1 MIRFQSTS
9 GTEASG
15 DRSNPEAE
23 SGGRTLQTILLAL
36 AVGAILYFLLQRRR
50 PDEPDLPVDEVRET
64 AESVLEGGR
73 EIPIGDPIRERLEAD
88 EGSAGDDVDEA
99 DADETDESD
108 LGAEPSAAEVEAR
121 VEEDVQER
129 PAEPGEMTIDED
141 VADEVVDEEI
151 ADADEDAAGDE
162 EASEAASERAE
173 EEASEGAEEEA
184 SNERE

>member
-9 GTEASG
+9 GTAASA
-15 DRSNPEAE
+15 DRSNPEAD
-23 SGGRTLQTILLAL
+23 SGGRTLRTILLAL

-88 EGSAGDDVDEA
+88 DVSAGVDVDEA
-99 DADETDESD
+99 DVDEPE
-108 LGAEPSAAEVEAR
+108 LGEEPSAEDVKER

-141 VADEVVDEEI
+141 VADEVIDEEI
-151 ADADEDAAGDE
+151 ADADDESAGDE
-162 EASEAASERAE
+162 EADEAASD
-173 EEASEGAEEEA
+173 
-184 SNERE
+184 ERE